1 MRNKRLKTKSPKR
14 GMMKIPKAVLWMLL
28 GVVFAAIAYGTLMI
42 RRGIS
47 ARKEPSAMETAVARA
62 VRHMAIPKIDREEE
76 NPWATVATP
85 EVMKD
90 AREHFAD
97 HCAQCHANDGSGKT
111 EMGHYLYPRAPDM
124 RLPATQNLSD
134 GELYYIIRNG
144 VPLTGMPAWGE
155 PNLVQDDDSWQLVL
169 FIRHLPKLTPE
180 EIKDMEHYNPVGE
193 MEREEER
200 EQEEALKAENPSGK
214 SAPEHH
220 HH

>member
-1 MRNKRLKTKSPKR
+1 
-14 GMMKIPKAVLWMLL
+14 MMKIPKAVLWMLL
-28 GVVFAAIAYGTLMI
+28 GVVVAAITYGTLLI

-76 NPWATVATP
+76 NPWTTVATP
-85 EVMKD
+85 AVLKD
-90 AREHFAD
+90 AREHF
-97 HCAQCHANDGSGKT
+97 T
-111 EMGHYLYPRAPDM
+111 
-124 RLPATQNLSD
+124 D

-155 PNLVQDDDSWQLVL
+155 PNTPQDDDSWQLVL
-169 FIRHLPKLTPE
+169 FIRHLPKLTAE

-193 MEREEER
+193 MEREEEG
-200 EQEEALKAENPSGK
+200 EHEEAPNAGNPSGK

>member
-1 MRNKRLKTKSPKR
+1 
-14 GMMKIPKAVLWMLL
+14 MKIPKPALWVLLLAVVA
-28 GVVFAAIAYGTLMI
+28 GAAYGVIVI
-42 RRGIS
+42 RRGFS
-47 ARKEPSAMETAVARA
+47 ARKEPSAMETTVARA

-76 NPWATVATP
+76 NPWAEVATP

-97 HCAQCHANDGSGKT
+97 HCSQCHANDGSGNT
-111 EMGHYLYPRAPDM
+111 EMGKNLYPRAPDM
-124 RLPATQNLSD
+124 RLAATQQLTD
-134 GELYYIIRNG
+134 GDLYYIIRNG

-155 PNLVQDDDSWQLVL
+155 PDTPQDDESWQLVL
-169 FIRHLPKLTPE
+169 FLRHLPKLTAE

-193 MEREEER
+193 MEREDEKEH
-200 EQEEALKAENPSGK
+200 ENAPNAGNPAGK

>member
-1 MRNKRLKTKSPKR
+1 
-14 GMMKIPKAVLWMLL
+14 MKNPKAFLWVLLTLIVATIVVGALL
-28 GVVFAAIAYGTLMI
+28 M

-47 ARKEPSAMETAVARA
+47 ARKEPSAMETRVARA
-62 VRHMAIPKIDREEE
+62 VRHLAIPKIDREEE

-85 EVMKD
+85 EVLKD

-97 HCAQCHANDGSGKT
+97 HCSQCHANDGSGKT
-111 EMGHYLYPRAPDM
+111 EMGQYLYPRAPDM

-169 FIRHLPKLTPE
+169 FVRHLPKLTAE

-193 MEREEER
+193 MEREDEKEHEEV
-200 EQEEALKAENPSGK
+200 AGSGNASGK
-214 SAPEHH
+214 QAPKHH

>member
-1 MRNKRLKTKSPKR
+1 
-14 GMMKIPKAVLWMLL
+14 MKNPKAFLWVLL
-28 GVVFAAIAYGTLMI
+28 GLTVATIVVGALLM

-47 ARKEPSAMETAVARA
+47 ARKEPSAMEIRVARA
-62 VRHMAIPKIDREEE
+62 VRHLAIPKIDREEE

-85 EVMKD
+85 EVLKD

-97 HCAQCHANDGSGKT
+97 HCSQCHANDGSGKT
-111 EMGHYLYPRAPDM
+111 EMGQYLYPRAPDM

-169 FIRHLPKLTPE
+169 FIRHLPKLTAE

-193 MEREEER
+193 MEREDEKEH
-200 EQEEALKAENPSGK
+200 EGVSDDGK
-214 SAPEHH
+214 PAPAKHH
-220 HH
+220 H

>member
-1 MRNKRLKTKSPKR
+1 
-14 GMMKIPKAVLWMLL
+14 MKIPKVVLWLVL
-28 GVVFAAIAYGTLMI
+28 GAVVAAIAYGTLLI

-47 ARKEPSAMETAVARA
+47 ARKEPSAMETALARA
-62 VRHMAIPKIDREEE
+62 VRHIAIPKIDREEE
-76 NPWATVATP
+76 NPWASVATP
-85 EVMKD
+85 EVLKD

-97 HCAQCHANDGSGKT
+97 HCSQCHANDGSGKT
-111 EMGHYLYPRAPDM
+111 EMGQYLYPRAPDM
-124 RLPATQNLSD
+124 RLAATQNLSD

-155 PNLVQDDDSWQLVL
+155 ANTPQDDDSWQLVL
-169 FIRHLPKLTPE
+169 FIRHLPKLTAE

-193 MEREEER
+193 MEREEEK
-200 EQEEALKAENPSGK
+200 ELEEVPNAGNPSGK

>member
-1 MRNKRLKTKSPKR
+1 
-14 GMMKIPKAVLWMLL
+14 MKNPKAFLWVLLALTVATIVVGALL
-28 GVVFAAIAYGTLMI
+28 M

-47 ARKEPSAMETAVARA
+47 ARKEPSATEIRVARA

-85 EVMKD
+85 EVLKD

-97 HCAQCHANDGSGKT
+97 HCSQCHANDGSGKT
-111 EMGHYLYPRAPDM
+111 EMGQYLYPRAPDM

-169 FIRHLPKLTPE
+169 FIRHLPKITAE

-193 MEREEER
+193 MEREDQKEHEGAASR
-200 EQEEALKAENPSGK
+200 GSASGT
-214 SAPEHH
+214 SIPEHH
-220 HH
+220 HHH

>member
-1 MRNKRLKTKSPKR
+1 
-14 GMMKIPKAVLWMLL
+14 MKNPKAFLWVLLIL
-28 GVVFAAIAYGTLMI
+28 IVATIVFGAFVL

-47 ARKEPSAMETAVARA
+47 ARKEPSAMETTVARA

-85 EVMKD
+85 EVLKD

-97 HCAQCHANDGSGKT
+97 HCSLCHANDGSGKT
-111 EMGHYLYPRAPDM
+111 EMGQYLYPRAPDM

-144 VPLTGMPAWGE
+144 VPLTGMPAWGD
-155 PNLVQDDDSWQLVL
+155 PKFDQDDDSWQLVL
-169 FIRHLPKLTPE
+169 FIRHLPKLTAD

-193 MEREEER
+193 MEREDEKEH
-200 EQEEALKAENPSGK
+200 EQAPSAGKASGK
-214 SAPEHH
+214 PAPGNHH
-220 HH
+220 H

>member
-1 MRNKRLKTKSPKR
+1 
-14 GMMKIPKAVLWMLL
+14 MKNPKAFLWVLLALTVATIVVGALL
-28 GVVFAAIAYGTLMI
+28 M

-47 ARKEPSAMETAVARA
+47 ARKEPSATEIRVARA

-85 EVMKD
+85 EVLKD

-97 HCAQCHANDGSGKT
+97 HCSQCHANDGSGKT
-111 EMGHYLYPRAPDM
+111 EMGQYLYPRAPDM
-124 RLPATQNLSD
+124 RLPPPQNLSD

-155 PNLVQDDDSWQLVL
+155 PNTVQDDDSWQLVL

-180 EIKDMEHYNPVGE
+180 EIKDMESYNPIGR
-193 MEREEER
+193 MEKEEEP
-200 EQEEALKAENPSGK
+200 AEVPSAAKPSGK
-214 SAPEHH
+214 PAEAPHPH
-220 HH
+220 

>member
-1 MRNKRLKTKSPKR
+1 
-14 GMMKIPKAVLWMLL
+14 MKIPKAVLWVLL
-28 GVVFAAIAYGTLMI
+28 GVVVAAIAYGFLLM

-47 ARKEPSAMETAVARA
+47 ARKEPSAMETTVARA
-62 VRHMAIPKIDREEE
+62 LRHMAIPKIDREEE
-76 NPWATVATP
+76 NPWATVVTP
-85 EVMKD
+85 EILKD

-97 HCAQCHANDGSGKT
+97 HCSQCHANDGSGKT
-111 EMGHYLYPRAPDM
+111 EMGQYLYPRAPDM

-155 PNLVQDDDSWQLVL
+155 PNTIQDDDSWQLVL
-169 FIRHLPKLTPE
+169 FIRHLPKLTAE

-193 MEREEER
+193 MEREDEKEH
-200 EQEEALKAENPSGK
+200 EQAPSGADSSGK
-214 SAPEHH
+214 SAPVHH

>member
-1 MRNKRLKTKSPKR
+1 
-14 GMMKIPKAVLWMLL
+14 MKNPKAFLWVLLALTVATIVVGALL
-28 GVVFAAIAYGTLMI
+28 M

-47 ARKEPSAMETAVARA
+47 ARKEPSATEIRVARA

-85 EVMKD
+85 EVLKD

-97 HCAQCHANDGSGKT
+97 HCSQCHANDGSGKT
-111 EMGHYLYPRAPDM
+111 EMGQYLYPRAPDM

-169 FIRHLPKLTPE
+169 FIRHLPKITAE

-193 MEREEER
+193 MEREDQKEHEGAASR
-200 EQEEALKAENPSGK
+200 GSASGT
-214 SAPEHH
+214 SIPEDHH

>member
-1 MRNKRLKTKSPKR
+1 MKNLKVFLWALLALIVATLVF
-14 GMMKIPKAVLWMLL
+14 GAFVL
-28 GVVFAAIAYGTLMI
+28 

-47 ARKEPSAMETAVARA
+47 ARKEPSGLETKVARA
-62 VRHMAIPKIDREEE
+62 LRHMAIPKIDREEE

-111 EMGHYLYPRAPDM
+111 EMGQYLYPRAPDM

-180 EIKDMEHYNPVGE
+180 EIKDMERYNPVGE
-193 MEREEER
+193 MEREDEKEH
-200 EQEEALKAENPSGK
+200 EGASDNGKGPGNP
-214 SAPEHH
+214 APEHH

>member
-1 MRNKRLKTKSPKR
+1 
-14 GMMKIPKAVLWMLL
+14 MKIPKPALWVLLLAVVA
-28 GVVFAAIAYGTLMI
+28 GAAYGVIVI
-42 RRGIS
+42 RRGFS
-47 ARKEPSAMETAVARA
+47 ARKEPSDMETTVARA

-76 NPWATVATP
+76 NPWAEVATP

-97 HCAQCHANDGSGKT
+97 HCSQCHANDGSGNT
-111 EMGHYLYPRAPDM
+111 EMGKNLYPRAPDM
-124 RLPATQNLSD
+124 RLAATQQLTD

-155 PNLVQDDDSWQLVL
+155 PDTPQDDESWQLVL
-169 FIRHLPKLTPE
+169 FIRHLPKLTAE
-180 EIKDMEHYNPVGE
+180 EIKDMQHYNPVGE
-193 MEREEER
+193 MEREDEKEH
-200 EQEEALKAENPSGK
+200 ENAPNAGNPAGK

>member
-1 MRNKRLKTKSPKR
+1 
-14 GMMKIPKAVLWMLL
+14 MKIPKAVLWILL
-28 GVVFAAIAYGTLMI
+28 AVGVAVIAFGAVLI

-47 ARKEPSAMETAVARA
+47 ARKEPSAMETTVARA
-62 VRHMAIPKIDREEE
+62 VRHLPIPKIDREEE

-97 HCAQCHANDGSGKT
+97 HCSQCHANDGSGKT
-111 EMGHYLYPRAPDM
+111 EMGQSLYPRAPDM

-180 EIKDMEHYNPVGE
+180 EIKDME
-193 MEREEER
+193 REDEKEH
-200 EQEEALKAENPSGK
+200 EGAPDSGK
-214 SAPEHH
+214 PAPEHH